1 LTPGQGQE
9 RGRRLGGLKAH
20 IKAGGQA
27 FGCFLNSGSP
37 AIAEMMAAAGYDCLM
52 IDAEHSPMSIE
63 TMHAMATAIRSG
75 GAYTLVRVPAMDP
88 VHIKLALDLGVDG
101 IMAPAIS
108 SAAEAKAFVA
118 ACRYP
123 PEGHRG
129 VAIPVIRASAYGFN
143 TADYIREAND
153 ALLVIAQ
160 IEAVRGVAEAEAI
173 AATPGIDLCFIGPHD
188 LSASLGHMGQPD
200 HPEAKA
206 AIARVESSVRKAKR
220 WLGTIPTASRAADRL
235 FADGYELVLGSAD
248 LALLR
253 EAVRAQVERY
263 KPPPRST

>member
-1 LTPGQGQE
+1 LIDARAPAA
-9 RGRRLGGLKAH
+9 RLGGLKAH
-20 IKAGGQA
+20 LKAGGQA

-37 AIAEMMAAAGYDCLM
+37 SVAEMMAAAGYDCLM
-52 IDAEHSPMSIE
+52 IDAEHSPIGIE

-88 VHIKLALDLGVDG
+88 AAIKLALDLGVDG
-101 IMAPAIS
+101 IMAPAIN

-129 VAIPVIRASAYGFN
+129 VAVPVIRASAYGFN
-143 TADYIREAND
+143 AADYIREAND

-160 IEAVRGVAEAEAI
+160 IETARGVAEAEAI

-206 AIARVESSVRKAKR
+206 AIAQVEGAVRRAKC

-235 FADGYELVLGSAD
+235 FAEGYELVLGSAD

-263 KPPPRST
+263 KPAPRSS

>member
-1 LTPGQGQE
+1 LTHAQG
-9 RGRRLGGLKAH
+9 RGARLGGLKAH
-20 IKAGGQA
+20 LKAGGQL

-37 AIAEMMAAAGYDCLM
+37 SVAEMMAAAGYDCLM
-52 IDAEHSPMSIE
+52 IDAEHSPISIE
-63 TMHAMATAIRSG
+63 TVHAMATATRSG

-88 VHIKLALDLGVDG
+88 IHIKLALDLGIDG
-101 IMAPAIS
+101 IMAPAIN

-123 PEGHRG
+123 PEGYRG
-129 VAIPVIRASAYGFN
+129 VAVPVIRASAYGFN
-143 TADYIREAND
+143 AADYIREANE

-160 IEAVRGVAEAEAI
+160 IETARGVAEAEAI

-200 HPEAKA
+200 HPEAKS
-206 AIARVESSVRKAKR
+206 AIAQVESSVRRAKC

-235 FADGYELVLGSAD
+235 FAEGYQLVLGSAD

-263 KPPPRST
+263 KPPSRPT